1 MACLLVIEAPGPPLV
16 ARDSQQPANDYE
28 GIGDVLVG
36 WSADVTSFHNS
47 VASLLA
53 VLFFYQS
60 EAAGGIYQWLLERV
74 QQALASATRPLGLPV
89 LPVDQNLAQGHVTNL
104 LAACVNFIG
113 RAAPGSESCIM
124 VVRFLV
130 SVCGSKAGQQAAVYA
145 LGLTG
150 RAILQASWRQVDKVL
165 AKSLPLPADG
175 TEALA
180 RDAVALHRDLLGDV
194 LSACE
199 WKQGAFNQ
207 SHAELQ
213 QGHLRRAASKLPVP
227 SHASGPAATL
237 GLAGQ
242 DHGMGDADKQR
253 HSGADV
259 QDLEARLVL
268 TYARSLLL
276 SPGKTIC
283 LSRLP
288 RQLLDPARMKQ
299 HDEAVLQAA
308 KDLCAAGLGKL
319 SRFAKGSLVQLHFA
333 GMSISEWTPNRERIL
348 ARCLADLLSKHEQ
361 QTRASSR
368 PAPTWCSL
376 YQDDPHIN
384 TLLEDCYLEL
394 KLESHVQP
402 CNVHIS
408 NVEEKQDVGLQVSI
422 NVDVSRTLGQ
432 ATGEQIQQAK
442 QKAARRSSDLA
453 TLAENLVSEGRLQIQ
468 LDRKGWDRQGKI
480 KISVVHNNHA
490 GRLYF
495 TKAGLHHDAWPAPR
509 RVKSKQK
516 RDHRVGD
523 DTGPTRRKQV
533 ALHLYGVSSV
543 AAYQRSL
550 TLTPV
555 HQQDFPLPWSH
566 FEENWDPDHQTWQ
579 SPGSEP
585 NWTEKDD

>member
-1 MACLLVIEAPGPPLV
+1 MARLLVIEAPGPPLV

-28 GIGDVLVG
+28 GIEDVLVG
-36 WSADVTSFHNS
+36 WSADVPSLQNS

-89 LPVDQNLAQGHVTNL
+89 LPVDQNLAQGHLMNL

-130 SVCGSKAGQQAAVYA
+130 SVCGSKSGQQAAVYA

-150 RAILQASWRQVDKVL
+150 RAILQASWRQVDKVLSSL

-194 LSACE
+194 LSACKWQE
-199 WKQGAFNQ
+199 GAFNQ
-207 SHAELQ
+207 SHADLQ
-213 QGHLRRAASKLPVP
+213 QGHLQCAASNL
-227 SHASGPAATL
+227 
-237 GLAGQ
+237 
-242 DHGMGDADKQR
+242 
-253 HSGADV
+253 SGADA

-268 TYARSLLL
+268 QYARSLLL
-276 SPGKTIC
+276 SHGKTIC
-283 LSRLP
+283 LSRIP

-319 SRFAKGSLVQLHFA
+319 SRFAKGSLVQLQFA

-361 QTRASSR
+361 QIRDSSR

-394 KLESHVQP
+394 KLQSHVQP

-442 QKAARRSSDLA
+442 QKAAQRSCDLA

-468 LDRKGWDRQGKI
+468 LDRKGWDRQGQI
-480 KISVVHNNHA
+480 KISVVHNNHD

-509 RVKSKQK
+509 RVNSKQK
-516 RDHRVGD
+516 RDHRVGG
-523 DTGPTRRKQV
+523 DTGPTRKQQV

-566 FEENWDPDHQTWQ
+566 VSSTWDPDHQTWQ

-585 NWTEKDD
+585 NWTEKDH